1 MNEIINKSTDYI
13 SESSIG
19 LLITVDIEK
28 RPQSRYIGPFINYG
42 LNVVFTTSKESKKI
56 AEIRDNEYV
65 SLYFSNGDKK
75 SVQINGNAEIVENT
89 NEVND
94 YIERMSEKSE
104 GTKKWLNSKDFEKYC
119 FIKIITSNVQYTDL
133 ANTMKTIRIDI

>member
-75 SVQINGNAEIVENT
+75 SVQINGKAEIVENT
-89 NEVND
+89 IEVND